1 MPGKIQTVALGVAI
15 ILVLVSCGRN
25 GKGTGQTNKDQA
37 ISGNLIIFHAGSL
50 SVPVHEIADRF
61 MKAYPNVK
69 VLAEAAG
76 SRECARKITDLR
88 KPCDIMISSD
98 YQVIDQMLIPEFADF
113 NIKFATNE
121 MVIAYLPESKFSDE
135 INIQNWPALLAR
147 QEVAFGR
154 SDPNSD
160 PCGYRTLMTLQL
172 AGKYYHKPDL
182 AVIFE
187 KKDLRYV
194 RPKEVDLLALL
205 ESRTIDYIF
214 IYKSVACQ
222 HNLKYLALPDEINL
236 KNPEMAGLYA
246 SVSAKISGKKPGEY
260 TLQKGEAM
268 VYSITMLKKPWNPQ
282 AAMAFMQYFLDK
294 NKGVAIVEKN
304 GQPSIV
310 PCKSETYNQIP
321 DSLKKFALP

>member
-1 MPGKIQTVALGVAI
+1 MPGKIQTVALGVAL

-25 GKGTGQTNKDQA
+25 GKGTDQTDKDQA

-50 SVPVHEIADRF
+50 SVPVHEIADSF

-98 YQVIDQMLIPEFADF
+98 YQVIDQMLIPEFSGF

-121 MVIAYLPESKFSDE
+121 MVIAYLPDSKFSNK
-135 INIQNWPALLAR
+135 INLQNWPVLLAR
-147 QEVAFGR
+147 QEVTFGR

-160 PCGYRTLMTLQL
+160 PCGYRTLMVLQL
-172 AGKYYHKPDL
+172 ANKYYHKPDL

-205 ESRTIDYIF
+205 ESRTIDYVF

-222 HNLKYLALPDEINL
+222 HNLRYITLPDEINL
-236 KNPEMAGLYA
+236 KKPEMSDLYA
-246 SVSAKISGKKPGEY
+246 KAEVKVSGKKPGEY
-260 TLQKGEAM
+260 ALQKGEAM
-268 VYSITMLKKPWNPQ
+268 VYSITMLKKPQNPQ
-282 AAMAFMQYFLDK
+282 VAMVFMKYFLDRD
-294 NKGVAIVEKN
+294 KGMKIVEKN
-304 GQPSIV
+304 CQPSVV
-310 PCKSETYNQIP
+310 PCKSETFNQIP
-321 DSLKKFALP
+321 ENLKKFALP